1 MALVLNDEQHMLE
14 DAARDFLR
22 AKAPVSH
29 LRSLRDGAESNGY
42 SEELWQDIVDMGWAA
57 ILVPEEYGGLG
68 YGYAGIGIILQ
79 QCGRTLT
86 PGPLLGSALIGV
98 TALVRGGSEAQ
109 RESILP
115 AVATGEHR
123 LALAVDDSPH
133 HNPAKCH
140 TTAFRVNDHLQ
151 LSGTKMAVIDG
162 HVANTL
168 IVSARTGD
176 SDEISLFLVDSDSD
190 GISIENTAALDTHRI
205 ATINFDRVHLDD
217 SALLGEL
224 HSGAKLLD
232 DVLDTAR
239 IGQSAELLGV
249 AEEAFERTL
258 DYLRQRKQFGVL
270 IGSFQSLQHRAAEMF
285 AEIEMCKSASLNALQ
300 ALDEDRDNIAEIAS
314 MTKAKLCETAHKVT
328 TEAVQ
333 MHGGIGM
340 TDEFEIGFFLK
351 RCQILETLLGDRNFH
366 VDRFARL
373 RGY

>member
-1 MALVLNDEQHMLE
+1 MPLVLNHEQRMLE
-14 DAARDFLR
+14 DAARDFLQ

-29 LRSLRDGAESNGY
+29 LRGLRDRAENNGY
-42 SEELWQDIVDMGWAA
+42 SQDLWQEIVDMGWAA

-86 PGPLLGSALIGV
+86 PSPLLSSALIGV
-98 TALVRGGSEAQ
+98 TALVRGGSDAQ

-115 AVATGEHR
+115 GVATGEHR
-123 LALAVDDSPH
+123 LALAVDDTPH
-133 HNPAKCH
+133 HNPADCR
-140 TTAFRVNDHLQ
+140 TTATPSNGHFE
-151 LSGTKMAVIDG
+151 LSGTKVAVIDG
-162 HVANTL
+162 HVADTL

-176 SDEISLFLVDSDSD
+176 SAEVSLFLVAADAD
-190 GISIENTAALDTHRI
+190 GISIENNAALDTHRI
-205 ATINFDRVHLDD
+205 ATIRFNKVSLDD

-224 HSGAKLLD
+224 QGGVEILNHILD
-232 DVLDTAR
+232 AAR
-239 IGQSAELLGV
+239 IGQSAELLGI

-270 IGSFQSLQHRAAEMF
+270 IGSFQGLQHRAAEMF
-285 AEIEMCKSASLNALQ
+285 TEIEMCKSATLSALQ
-300 ALDEDRDNIAEIAS
+300 ALDEDRDGIAEIAS
-314 MTKAKLCETAHKVT
+314 MTKAKLCATAHRVT

-351 RCQILETLLGDRNFH
+351 RSQIIETLLGDRNFH
-366 VDRFARL
+366 IDRFARL